1 MKITDKEVMKRAAID
16 LPPMRTARHLVTRR
30 HTRGW
35 PMTQRAAVMAAGAVD
50 AIMKKLL
57 DLLVVP
63 SDGTKVP
70 PDDLKKF
77 VENTS
82 EMQAAFKTVVM
93 GEDVLKEPSRTKA
106 K

>member
-1 MKITDKEVMKRAAID
+1 MRRAVID
-16 LPPMRTARHLVTRR
+16 LPLMRTPRHLVTRH

-35 PMTQRAAVMAAGAVD
+35 PMTMRAAVMAAGAVE
-50 AIMKKLL
+50 AILKKLL
-57 DLLVVP
+57 DLLVAP

-70 PDDLKKF
+70 AGDLMKA
-77 VENTS
+77 VENNS

-93 GEDVLKEPSRTKA
+93 GEDVLKEPSKSKA